1 MKKTILAV
9 LAVGMMIILATGAFA
24 FNTVSAKTIF
34 SASSDT
40 AITQKVKLN
49 DAIVIQKSEDKPIVQ
64 GTGELDRK
72 TADEITGLFE
82 NEQQKPTLKLVPEIW
97 GKATYYS
104 DFSEIT
110 QITGE
115 PYTIREAIVSE
126 DISAYNPY
134 TFSADISYL
143 GCGEDNE
150 FKLLVSEDEWS
161 NDDKFIKRDVKIVR
175 TQGSCT
181 DTKEISKIVGFN
193 IKKLITNYDASVDN
207 NKDLLLTLRDYKDR
221 SYLYVYASKVPAGI
235 SHRSAFPNWQEE
247 YFVSADESTTFS
259 GSASGGASG
268 GSAAG
273 YPRKATEESDETF
286 SDSATA
292 VAEVA
297 SGKSAA
303 IRTTKITSAKL
314 FGFIPMP
321 WKKAVEV
328 QVIEG
333 NSIAEKTISEGSEE
347 TIGNYNVAVGKIV
360 SEEEIEISVT
370 QSEETITALEVAS
383 STLSG
388 NAIAEV
394 SAGGAAAG
402 VAKTSK
408 AVPTSVEKIDT
419 SKKTLELNK
428 EKTGMLQGPVK
439 GEANA
444 KVKIVASMGF
454 NAIYSER
461 AWQQTINRLFE
472 EYGEDKISFEFTN
485 HPFQFQD
492 QDYKIAQAGEVVLY
506 MSDSETFFEFADK
519 LLTDGRE
526 TSDEQL
532 IKYVEEIGIDPN
544 EFSELLNSQKLLP
557 EVEDD
562 LGKGKVTGTPKFII
576 NDEFVIEGA
585 QPYSEFK
592 TIVEKILRE

>member
-49 DAIVIQKSEDKPIVQ
+49 DAIVIQKSEDKPVVQ
-64 GTGELDRK
+64 GAGELDRK

-82 NEQQKPTLKLVPEIW
+82 
-97 GKATYYS
+97 
-104 DFSEIT
+104 
-110 QITGE
+110 
-115 PYTIREAIVSE
+115 
-126 DISAYNPY
+126 
-134 TFSADISYL
+134 
-143 GCGEDNE
+143 
-150 FKLLVSEDEWS
+150 
-161 NDDKFIKRDVKIVR
+161 DK
-175 TQGSCT
+175 
-181 DTKEISKIVGFN
+181 
-193 IKKLITNYDASVDN
+193 
-207 NKDLLLTLRDYKDR
+207 
-221 SYLYVYASKVPAGI
+221 KV
-235 SHRSAFPNWQEE
+235 F
-247 YFVSADESTTFS
+247 ADESATFS

-273 YPRKATEESDETF
+273 YAIPDDETF
-286 SDSATA
+286 SGSATA
-292 VAEVA
+292 VAEIA

-408 AVPTSVEKIDT
+408 AR
-419 SKKTLELNK
+419 
-428 EKTGMLQGPVK
+428 
-439 GEANA
+439 
-444 KVKIVASMGF
+444 
-454 NAIYSER
+454 SE
-461 AWQQTINRLFE
+461 E
-472 EYGEDKISFEFTN
+472 
-485 HPFQFQD
+485 
-492 QDYKIAQAGEVVLY
+492 
-506 MSDSETFFEFADK
+506 
-519 LLTDGRE
+519 
-526 TSDEQL
+526 
-532 IKYVEEIGIDPN
+532 
-544 EFSELLNSQKLLP
+544 
-557 EVEDD
+557 
-562 LGKGKVTGTPKFII
+562 
-576 NDEFVIEGA
+576 
-585 QPYSEFK
+585 
-592 TIVEKILRE
+592 

>member
-82 NEQQKPTLKLVPEIW
+82 NNAPTTIPELVPETSE
-97 GKATYYS
+97 KFVNYYGQA
-104 DFSEIT
+104 EIT
-110 QITGE
+110 NHWGE
-115 PYTIREAIVSE
+115 PFTIKEVLVK
-126 DISAYNPY
+126 NNVL
-134 TFSADISYL
+134 SADVSYE
-143 GCGEDNE
+143 GCEDNKFE
-150 FKLLVSEDEWS
+150 LITNGNFDVADK
-161 NDDKFIKRDVKIVR
+161 KFIKMDVKIVR
-175 TQGSCT
+175 KADSCT
-181 DTKEISKIVGFN
+181 YKTKISKVIGFD
-193 IKKLITNYDASVDN
+193 ITEIIEDYNSLSSKNERAFYLV
-207 NKDLLLTLRDYKDR
+207 LRDYKDR

-286 SDSATA
+286 SGSATA

-402 VAKTSK
+402 VAK
-408 AVPTSVEKIDT
+408 P
-419 SKKTLELNK
+419 
-428 EKTGMLQGPVK
+428 
-439 GEANA
+439 
-444 KVKIVASMGF
+444 
-454 NAIYSER
+454 
-461 AWQQTINRLFE
+461 
-472 EYGEDKISFEFTN
+472 
-485 HPFQFQD
+485 
-492 QDYKIAQAGEVVLY
+492 
-506 MSDSETFFEFADK
+506 
-519 LLTDGRE
+519 
-526 TSDEQL
+526 
-532 IKYVEEIGIDPN
+532 
-544 EFSELLNSQKLLP
+544 
-557 EVEDD
+557 
-562 LGKGKVTGTPKFII
+562 
-576 NDEFVIEGA
+576 
-585 QPYSEFK
+585 
-592 TIVEKILRE
+592 